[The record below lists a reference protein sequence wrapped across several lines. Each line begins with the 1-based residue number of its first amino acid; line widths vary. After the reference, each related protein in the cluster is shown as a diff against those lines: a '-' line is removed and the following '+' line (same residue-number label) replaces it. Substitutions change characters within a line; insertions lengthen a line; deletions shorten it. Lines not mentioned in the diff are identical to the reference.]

1 MNIIYRNDTDK
12 VIRVFIEPST
22 DEFFLNKNDEIKI
35 VCNSLESISEI
46 SHTYS
51 NNESIIIWFPRS
63 TKGTVFINDVHVES
77 LSESRY
83 W

>member
-46 SHTYS
+46 SHTY
-51 NNESIIIWFPRS
+51 NNESIIIWLPRS
-63 TKGTVFINDVHVES
+63 TKGTVFINEVHVES
-77 LSESRY
+77 LTESRY

>member
-1 MNIIYRNDTDK
+1 MNMIYRNDTDK

-35 VCNSLESISEI
+35 VCDSLESISEI

-51 NNESIIIWFPRS
+51 NNESIIIWLPRS